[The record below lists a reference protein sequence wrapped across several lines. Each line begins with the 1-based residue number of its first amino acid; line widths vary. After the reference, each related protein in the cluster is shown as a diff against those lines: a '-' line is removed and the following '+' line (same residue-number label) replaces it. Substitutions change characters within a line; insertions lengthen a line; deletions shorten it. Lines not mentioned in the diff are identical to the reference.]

1 MAARVRRT
9 GPIAMAMAMA
19 MVATLA
25 LAASGQ
31 GVGFPTVGPAGS
43 DPLDAPRGTALP
55 LEEHVESQG
64 DPDAQFQGVGGFG
77 GTTGGRGRQE
87 GVLGAP
93 SMPRLGPTP
102 GDPGETRLGP
112 PLGASGTSAFAL
124 VPGNFLDPTPL
135 PGNRP
140 GPAAIAGGRRGL
152 TLEGSEARS
161 HVTRYGT
168 APASVDEV
176 QGEQEQRLAEA
187 RERLSPPAVDPFT
200 LAPRPRLEIPAGTD
214 DEGPPD
220 GWTLDRAAAHLLSRN
235 LHLRAL
241 GEEIPKARADVLT
254 AGLLRNPN
262 VGFATQYIPYGHYD
276 MLHPGGGGGQPEY
289 QLNVNQ
295 PLDVNRKR
303 RARLAVAARAL
314 EVTEAQY
321 QDVARK
327 LLDNLYTA
335 YVNVLAARDN
345 LRFGEAFAAGIAA
358 ILRDAEAD
366 HAARRRAAD
375 AAEAESDRAGDDP
388 GASPARR
395 AEARAAARRAREEAD
410 DADDAVVSLRAE
422 LRQGEYGVR
431 EASQTLDGA
440 LRMLAQV
447 LNLPPDEVPALRV
460 RGRLRELSPL
470 PAPAEALERQA
481 VTARPDLVA
490 FRLGVRRALAEVDLA
505 RKNRLPD
512 VNLYYQPY
520 TLQGGRA
527 FGVRGTYSYAV
538 GANVTI
544 PLFNRNQGNVRRAET
559 TVRQTQL
566 DEQALERQVVHEV
579 REAIAEYGRAA
590 AGVLDLEGQVL
601 PAVRE
606 ARDAD
611 YRGYRE
617 DPSKVG
623 EYLQGQ
629 ADYNDAVRSYRNAL
643 IELRES
649 MLRLNTAVGARVMP

>member
-1 MAARVRRT
+1 MAVPARRRALL
-9 GPIAMAMAMA
+9 AMML
-19 MVATLA
+19 VATLA
-25 LAASGQ
+25 PAVRGQ
-31 GVGFPTVGPAGS
+31 GVGFPTVGPAGF
-43 DPLDAPRGTALP
+43 DPLDAPRGSTTP
-55 LEEHVESQG
+55 LDEHVEGLG

-77 GTTGGRGRQE
+77 GLTGGRGRQE

-112 PLGASGTSAFAL
+112 PLGASGTTSFAL

-152 TLEGSEARS
+152 TIEGSQARS
-161 HVTRYGT
+161 HITMYGT

-176 QGEQEQRLAEA
+176 QGEQERRLAEA
-187 RERLSPPAVDPFT
+187 RERLSPPEVDPFT
-200 LAPRPRLEIPAGTD
+200 LAPHPRLEVPAGME

-220 GWTLDRAAAHLLSRN
+220 GWTLDRAAAHLLSQN
-235 LHLRAL
+235 FHLLAL
-241 GEEIPKARADVLT
+241 REEIPKARADVLT

-303 RARLAVAARAL
+303 KARMAMAVRAL

-345 LRFGEAFAAGIAA
+345 LRFSEAFGAGIAA
-358 ILRDAEAD
+358 ILQQAEGE
-366 HAARRRAAD
+366 HAAKGKAAD
-375 AAEAESDRAGDDP
+375 DAEAESDRVGDDA
-388 GASPARR
+388 GAT
-395 AEARAAARRAREEAD
+395 AEQKARARATAKRASREAD
-410 DADDAVVSLRAE
+410 AAEDAVISLRAE
-422 LRQGEYGVR
+422 LRQGEYQVR
-431 EASQTLDGA
+431 EARQALDGA

-447 LNLPPDEVPALRV
+447 LNLPPEAVPDLRV
-460 RGRLRELSPL
+460 RGRLRELTPL
-470 PAPAEALERQA
+470 PAPPEAIERQA
-481 VTARPDLVA
+481 VTIRPDLVA
-490 FRLGVRRALAEVDLA
+490 YRLGVRRALAEVDLA
-505 RKNRLPD
+505 RRNRLPD
-512 VNLYYQPY
+512 VNFYYQPY

-566 DEQALERQVVHEV
+566 DEEALRRQVVHEV
-579 REAIAEYGRAA
+579 REAIAEYQRAA
-590 AGVLDLEGQVL
+590 AGVLDLERAVL
-601 PAVRE
+601 PAVRD
-606 ARDAD
+606 ARDVD